1 MKNNIYTGLFCM
13 GIAFSGVLSSCDVMD
28 TKPFESYS
36 EDLVW
41 GSYETA
47 EAFVIQTYNNTI
59 ANFSRNSAAWEVLT
73 PNGAYCDQV
82 GNSINTVA
90 TETGIDAYSDY
101 GFGRFGEQR
110 SCNMILEKVASSNL
124 SEEQK
129 KQLIAEGHFLRGVL
143 YFDMTRKMGR
153 FVPITRVLSV
163 DDTEAFQTPLTES
176 VNKSYEP

>member
-59 ANFSRNSAAWEVLT
+59 ANFSGNSAAWEVLT
-73 PNGAYCDQV
+73 PNGAYC
-82 GNSINTVA
+82 A
-90 TETGIDAYSDY
+90 
-101 GFGRFGEQR
+101 
-110 SCNMILEKVASSNL
+110 L
-124 SEEQK
+124 
-129 KQLIAEGHFLRGVL
+129 
-143 YFDMTRKMGR
+143 
-153 FVPITRVLSV
+153 
-163 DDTEAFQTPLTES
+163 
-176 VNKSYEP
+176 